1 MMNVIKMDLYR
12 MVKQKISYILLV
24 ALTAFLV
31 FSVAMTAFLVF
42 SVAMTKEDM
51 AMTQTPMTAEQA
63 SEESM
68 GNLGLYL
75 NVPGSIGAGCDGG
88 SGSVRPYGQ
97 PGAGHIYSYFR
108 SNFSDCR
115 ICRPDILKI
124 LQDRLK
130 KDSG

>member
-24 ALTAFLV
+24 AL
-31 FSVAMTAFLVF
+31 TAFLVF

-75 NVPGSIGAGCDGG
+75 NVPAASA
-88 SGSVRPYGQ
+88 
-97 PGAGHIYSYFR
+97 
-108 SNFSDCR
+108 
-115 ICRPDILKI
+115 
-124 LQDRLK
+124 
-130 KDSG
+130 